1 MEDLKILIVEDE
13 ALIADSLRA
22 ILTGMGYQV
31 AAIFRSGQETL
42 DKFRPGFAD
51 IVIMDINL
59 QGKINGVDTSIE
71 LRKMSTVPII
81 YLTDNQ
87 DEYLRKKAI
96 YETNTVQYL
105 TKPFTRL
112 DISVAI
118 DLAIKTLK
126 KHDLKVKQ
134 ATSASYVLDECIF
147 VKDGPAYKKIMVGDI
162 LYVKAERSYCQL
174 VYKDKTG
181 NESTSILFSES
192 LSFLEEKLAFAH
204 QLVRVHRSYLINIQR
219 VHKTQVNR
227 LWIGQEEIPIGKTF
241 RPEVQG
247 MFRYI

>member
-1 MEDLKILIVEDE
+1 MENLKILIVEDE
-13 ALIADSLRA
+13 RLIAESLRA

-31 AAIFRSGQETL
+31 PAIFRSGQETL
-42 DKFRPGFAD
+42 DKFHAGFAD
-51 IVIMDINL
+51 IIIMDINL

-71 LRKMSTVPII
+71 LRKISTVPII

-118 DLAIKTLK
+118 DLAIKALK

-134 ATSASYVLDECIF
+134 ATTASYILDGCIF
-147 VKDGPAYKKIMVGDI
+147 VKDGAAYKKILISDI
-162 LYVKAERSYCQL
+162 LYVKADRAYCEL
-174 VYKDKTG
+174 VYKEKAGQEKT
-181 NESTSILFSES
+181 SFVFSES
-192 LSFLEEKLAFAH
+192 LSFLEEKLAFARE
-204 QLVRVHRSYLINIQR
+204 LVRVHRSYLINLQR
-219 VHKTQVNR
+219 VHKTQDNR

-241 RPEVQG
+241 RPQVQA
-247 MFRYI
+247 MFRFI